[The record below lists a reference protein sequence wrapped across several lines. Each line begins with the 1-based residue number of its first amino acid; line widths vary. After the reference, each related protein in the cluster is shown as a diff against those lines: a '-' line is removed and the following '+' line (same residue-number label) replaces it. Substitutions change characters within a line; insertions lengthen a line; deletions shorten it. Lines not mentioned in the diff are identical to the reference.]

1 MQAKQNSFNILTALV
16 LSAMLALIAAGCKS
30 GQTSSMSSSAGS
42 NTTASVTYKDGE
54 YKAAA
59 ANFDDSGYKATV
71 RVTVKDGAVE
81 SVDCDAEIKDG
92 GTKKALSESGKYGMK
107 AGGAQHEWHEEIALF
122 EKWVAENGVDKVST
136 DKSGKTDAITGCTIS
151 VGDYV
156 DLINEALDKAKK

>member
-1 MQAKQNSFNILTALV
+1 MQTKQASFNILTALV
-16 LSAMLALIAAGCKS
+16 LSALLALTAAGCK
-30 GQTSSMSSSAGS
+30 GGDTSSMSSSAGS
-42 NTTASVTYKDGE
+42 YTSESVTYKDGE

-59 ANFDDSGYKATV
+59 ANYDDSGYKATV
-71 RVTVKDGAVE
+71 RVTVKDGEVE
-81 SVDCDAEIKDG
+81 SIDCDADIKDG

-122 EKWVAENGVDKVST
+122 EEWVQKNGIDSVST
-136 DKSGKTDAITGCTIS
+136 DKSGKTDVITGCTIS